1 MPKLGGGRGKGVAWF
16 ADLLPLL
23 PGGGKRLCCCFV
35 LNNRCWLELRVN
47 LCHSP
52 CVNSH
57 FRHLRRSHRSFSPC
71 PARNFS
77 KITLLDFRCQ
87 QCATS
92 SIVKC
97 QVAKKAALFPG
108 AFSFKSLETPISPC
122 GGGGAALARHT
133 SNKTNTTQNGAHRK
147 EEGKEEEEEEGSRT
161 GESRACLRQ
170 QMTARCTTM

>member
-23 PGGGKRLCCCFV
+23 PGGGKRLCCFV
-35 LNNRCWLELRVN
+35 LNRCWLELRVN

-87 QCATS
+87 QYATS

-108 AFSFKSLETPISPC
+108 AFSFNLWRHLSLLVC

-133 SNKTNTTQNGAHRK
+133 SNKTNTTQNGAEGRRKGGGGGGGQHR
-147 EEGKEEEEEEGSRT
+147 
-161 GESRACLRQ
+161 RADVCDNK
-170 QMTARCTTM
+170 